1 MSAARYGHSEIVQLL
16 LQSGAKVN
24 EKKDVSGQQ
33 SRRQTCLL
41 SFVIEMIM
49 KM

>member
-16 LQSGAKVN
+16 LQSGAEIE
-24 EKKDVSGQQ
+24 EKSNVSGQQ
-33 SRRQTCLL
+33 SRQTCLL
-41 SFVIEMIM
+41 SFVIEMVI